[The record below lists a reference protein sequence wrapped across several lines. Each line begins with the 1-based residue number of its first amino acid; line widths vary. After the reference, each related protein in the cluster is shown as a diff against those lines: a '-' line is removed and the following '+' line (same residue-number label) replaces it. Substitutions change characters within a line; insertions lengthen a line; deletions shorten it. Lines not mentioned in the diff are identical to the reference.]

1 MLLVST
7 KNQDTNVD
15 VETVT
20 KNPPPDV
27 LTSMNVKPMQK
38 VNVQQHCVIIVLIK
52 FSNFFVT
59 VREPRTEKLVRADQ
73 AIRSGSHIPGKQ
85 FRNLI
90 SN

>member
-15 VETVT
+15 VKTVT
-20 KNPPPDV
+20 KNLPPDV

-52 FSNFFVT
+52 FSNFFFCQGSTDRKVGDPI
-59 VREPRTEKLVRADQ
+59 RFPHPWQ
-73 AIRSGSHIPGKQ
+73 AIQK
-85 FRNLI
+85 FDK
-90 SN
+90 